1 MSRPLLT
8 VLSCLALLAAPPAGA
23 DPRRDADRIFP
34 PWQGGANAP
43 ARDKG
48 LEFTV
53 HEADNLADFHGDP
66 TNAQLILFL

>member
-34 PWQGGANAP
+34 PWQGAP
-43 ARDKG
+43 TLRLGIRAWSSR
-48 LEFTV
+48 FTRRITSRTST
-53 HEADNLADFHGDP
+53 ATRRMLD
-66 TNAQLILFL
+66 